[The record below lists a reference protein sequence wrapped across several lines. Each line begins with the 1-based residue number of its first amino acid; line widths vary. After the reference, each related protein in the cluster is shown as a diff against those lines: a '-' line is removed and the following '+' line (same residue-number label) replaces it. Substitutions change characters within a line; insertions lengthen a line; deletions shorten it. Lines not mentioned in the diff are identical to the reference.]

1 MNNKIKILKISKKLK
16 IINKWIINKMN
27 LYFHNVI

>member
-27 LYFHNVI
+27 LYFRNVI